1 MGLFGTAIILA
12 GGKSSRMGF
21 DKARIEI
28 CGKPIV
34 ALIIDQLREIFEDV
48 IVVTNNP
55 KGFSGLDARITGDIL
70 KGAGPLGGIHAGLTL
85 AKSEYSF
92 LTACDMPVI
101 STGYAKYMMDI
112 ASKDMPHAVITEKGD
127 WVEPFHA
134 LYKKSLIDDI
144 ENNIRMGRF
153 KIFDVL
159 RDKKMVRISEDKA
172 RGYSL
177 NLSIF
182 TNLNDSRDL
191 EDFMKQMKAR
201 GMENVLL

>member
-55 KGFSGLDARITGDIL
+55 KDFSGLDARITGDIL
-70 KGAGPLGGIHAGLTL
+70 KGAGPLGGIHSGLTL

-101 STGYAKYMMDI
+101 STKYAKYMMDI
-112 ASKDMPHAVITEKGD
+112 ARRDMPHAVITAKGD

-144 ENNIRMGRF
+144 ESNIGMGRF

-159 RDKKMVRISEDKA
+159 RDKKMVKISEDKA

-191 EDFMKQMKAR
+191 EDFMKQMRAR
-201 GMENVLL
+201 GMKNVLL